1 MRSTIC
7 CAILGMLLAAPL
19 RGQVASNS
27 DIPVVVD
34 YEAARLERVITAVG
48 ITEEITIDG
57 ILDESAWELAT
68 PATNFVQRRPNPGA
82 PSLERTEARFLF
94 DQDNLYVGVLCYDSD
109 PENIV
114 VNELEEDFGYVSG
127 DVFTVAI
134 DSLHNLQSSVLFVTN
149 PAGAKADF
157 QAGLTGFNTDWDG
170 VWDVQVTRN
179 SEGWI
184 AEFVIPFKTLRFS
197 SATAQEWG
205 INMNRNILRI
215 NEESDWTPVPIRWD
229 LSRVSQYGTLEGLRN
244 IRPGRNLKITPFVT
258 AGITQ
263 VRPSDDPFG
272 DFASDPDYDGG
283 VDLKYSLTPSLT
295 LDATYRTDFAQVEVD
310 QQQVNL
316 TRFNLF
322 FPEKRDFFLENSGTF
337 NFGAGN
343 NLVPFFSRRIG
354 LGRQGTPIPIVGG
367 ARVTGQAGPYD
378 LGFLVM
384 KTESQDQTPSTEYVV
399 GRLKR
404 RFLTNSWVGGLVT
417 DRESSLDGDY
427 NRVYGID
434 THLQFF
440 ERLELDSFLLRS
452 DTPELRGRNQA
463 RQFEARWRDDELILG
478 AGYNEIQTNFNP
490 EVGFVRRGDNTHYNG
505 EVSWNPLFENSPVFR
520 NLVIGT
526 TFDYYEAG
534 ETEKIETREERFN
547 LGLRFENNGSVDF
560 SIVQMFDRLN
570 EAFPIHSSVSI
581 PEGDYR
587 YLGYSAEASS
597 NPSGK
602 ISGNGAVEWGE
613 FWSGRR
619 RSFTGGVSWKP
630 NIHLRLDVDYTRNQV
645 NLANGRFSSDL
656 VGARFLYAFNPRAFF
671 NAFIQY
677 NADTSQ
683 ISSNIRFNLIHHPLS
698 DLFLVYNE
706 LRDSS
711 NGQLLGRGLVF
722 KLTNLFNF

>member
-1 MRSTIC
+1 M
-7 CAILGMLLAAPL
+7 
-19 RGQVASNS
+19 
-27 DIPVVVD
+27 
-34 YEAARLERVITAVG
+34 
-48 ITEEITIDG
+48 
-57 ILDESAWELAT
+57 
-68 PATNFVQRRPNPGA
+68 
-82 PSLERTEARFLF
+82 
-94 DQDNLYVGVLCYDSD
+94 
-109 PENIV
+109 
-114 VNELEEDFGYVSG
+114 
-127 DVFTVAI
+127 
-134 DSLHNLQSSVLFVTN
+134 
-149 PAGAKADF
+149 
-157 QAGLTGFNTDWDG
+157 
-170 VWDVQVTRN
+170 
-179 SEGWI
+179 
-184 AEFVIPFKTLRFS
+184 
-197 SATAQEWG
+197 
-205 INMNRNILRI
+205 
-215 NEESDWTPVPIRWD
+215 
-229 LSRVSQYGTLEGLRN
+229 
-244 IRPGRNLKITPFVT
+244 
-258 AGITQ
+258 
-263 VRPSDDPFG
+263 
-272 DFASDPDYDGG
+272 
-283 VDLKYSLTPSLT
+283 DLKYSLTPSLT

-354 LGRQGTPIPIVGG
+354 LGREGTPIPIVGG

-378 LGFLVM
+378 IGFLVM

-427 NRVYGID
+427 SRVYGID

-452 DTPELRGRNQA
+452 DTPGLDEGNQA
-463 RQFEARWRDDELILG
+463 RQFEARWRDDELILA

-490 EVGFVRRGDNTHYNG
+490 EVGFVRRGDNTHFNG

-526 TFDYYEAG
+526 AFDYYEDG
-534 ETEKIETREERFN
+534 ESEQIETREERVD

-560 SIVQMFDRLN
+560 SILQTFDRLRDV
-570 EAFPIHSSVSI
+570 FPIHSSVSI

-587 YLGYSAEASS
+587 YLGYSARASS

-630 NIHLRLDVDYTRNQV
+630 NIHFRLDVDYTRNQV
-645 NLANGRFSSDL
+645 NLAEGRFSSDL

-677 NADTSQ
+677 NADTNQ
-683 ISSNIRFNLIHHPLS
+683 VSSNIRFNLIHHPLS

-706 LRDSS
+706 LRDTS
-711 NGQLLGRGLVF
+711 NGQLLGRGMVF